1 MALSSVLWS
10 KRTLQDEQN
19 EWFFPRAFCDPEIS
33 SVANENLQQKKK
45 RLWILIH
52 TEILNLSCRINFAN
66 LGVYVNIVVE
76 RVKLKKKNTFV
87 LLVPRH
93 MKQAITPFSPL
104 CSRGSPCIQ
113 KFPPSSHVFKANSV
127 MHM

>member
-19 EWFFPRAFCDPEIS
+19 EWFFPCAFCDPEIS

-45 RLWILIH
+45 WLWILIH

-66 LGVYVNIVVE
+66 LGVCVNIVVE
-76 RVKLKKKNTFV
+76 RVKLKKIHLFCWYLGIRNN
-87 LLVPRH
+87 P
-93 MKQAITPFSPL
+93 
-104 CSRGSPCIQ
+104 
-113 KFPPSSHVFKANSV
+113 
-127 MHM
+127 